1 MLRRRPLLP
10 QVAKLRVD
18 LPPTQKW
25 RRPPQAENGAA
36 QREVVVTDA
45 VTPDTFPKLLTLNA
59 RRFAGRP
66 AFRLKDRGIWRS
78 WTWSEVEREVRAYAI
93 GLSRLGLRRGQVFAI
108 IGNNRPKL
116 YWSFL
121 AAQWLGAIPV
131 PLYADSIA
139 DEIGYVLNHAGA
151 RLAVVQDQ
159 EQVDKILTVSEQL
172 PVLAAVI
179 YEEPRG
185 LRDYDHG
192 RLYPMD
198 EILASGHRALA
209 EEPSLEAWLEAELAN
224 GTADDICVILY
235 TSGTTGRPKGVQI
248 LSGRAIAAVSDSI
261 AFDRFT
267 ERDEV
272 LAYLPL
278 AWAGDHYLTFCQ
290 SLYAG
295 FCVSCPESA
304 ATVQE
309 NMREI
314 GPTYYFG
321 PPRVFETL
329 LTATTVRMAD
339 AGAFKR
345 AIYRFFIA
353 FARRHGEKILNG
365 REVPLH
371 VRLCYALGRFVV
383 YEPLKNALGFSRI
396 RVAYT
401 AGEAI
406 GPDLFS
412 FFRSIGMNLKQAY
425 GQTETF
431 LLVASQADHQ
441 VRADTVG
448 QLMPHVEVR
457 IAEDGE
463 VQYRSPGQFIGYFR
477 DAEKTAQAMTP
488 DGFVKTGDA
497 GFLDKTGHLHII
509 DRSKDVG
516 HLRDGAL
523 FAPKFIENKLKF
535 FPNIREAVAF
545 GDGRDYVTCLL
556 NIDLTA
562 VGDWAERNDVV
573 HGSYQELAGHDRV
586 IALLAEHVGAVNRDL
601 ALEPATAG
609 AQIRRFLVLHKELDA
624 DDGELTR
631 TQKVRRRFIAER
643 YAKLVEALYSGVET
657 VEAATEVVFEDGRKG
672 TISARIK
679 IYDMEPVAALA
690 ELAA

>member
-1 MLRRRPLLP
+1 M
-10 QVAKLRVD
+10 
-18 LPPTQKW
+18 T
-25 RRPPQAENGAA
+25 G
-36 QREVVVTDA
+36 A
-45 VTPDTFPKLLTLNA
+45 VTPDTFPRLLTLNA
-59 RRFAGRP
+59 RRFDQRP
-66 AFRLKDRGIWRS
+66 AYRLKDRGIWCS

-93 GLSRLGLRRGQVFAI
+93 GLSRLGLKRGDTFAI
-108 IGNNRPKL
+108 VGNNRPKL

-131 PLYADSIA
+131 PVYADSIA
-139 DEIGYVLNHAGA
+139 DEIGYVLKHAEV

-172 PVLAAVI
+172 PALTAVI

-185 LRDYDHG
+185 LRDYDRTQLH
-192 RLYPMD
+192 PID
-198 EILASGHRALA
+198 ELLAAGHRVLA
-209 EEPSLEAWLEAELAN
+209 AEPSLEDWLDAELAK

-248 LSGRAIAAVSDSI
+248 QSGRAIAAVSDTI

-267 ERDEV
+267 DRDEV

-278 AWAGDHYLTFCQ
+278 AWVGDHYLAFCQ

-329 LTATTVRMAD
+329 LTATTVRMAN
-339 AGAFKR
+339 AGVAKR
-345 AIYRFFIA
+345 TIYRYFVR

-365 REVPLH
+365 EQVPLH
-371 VRLCYALGRFVV
+371 IRILYALGRFMV

-412 FFRSIGMNLKQAY
+412 FYRSIGMNLKQAY

-431 LLVASQADHQ
+431 ILVASQADDQ

-448 QLMPHVEVR
+448 QLMPRVEVR

-463 VQYRSPGQFIGYFR
+463 VQYRSPGQFLGYFK
-477 DAEKTAQAMTP
+477 DAEKTAEAMTM

-497 GFLDKTGHLHII
+497 GFLDNAGHLHII

-523 FAPKFIENKLKF
+523 FAPKYIENKLKF

-545 GDGRDYVTCLL
+545 GDSRDHVTCFL

-562 VGDWAERNDVV
+562 VGDWAERNGVV
-573 HGSYQELAGHDRV
+573 YGSYQELAGDDRV
-586 IALLAEHVGAVNRDL
+586 IRLLAEHVRAVNRDL
-601 ALEPATAG
+601 ASEPATAG
-609 AQIRRFLVLHKELDA
+609 TQIRRFLILHKELDA

-643 YAKLVEALYSGVET
+643 YVKLVEALYGGVEA
-657 VEAATEVVFEDGRKG
+657 VDVATEVVFEDGRKG

-679 IYDMEPVAALA
+679 IYDMEPIAALA